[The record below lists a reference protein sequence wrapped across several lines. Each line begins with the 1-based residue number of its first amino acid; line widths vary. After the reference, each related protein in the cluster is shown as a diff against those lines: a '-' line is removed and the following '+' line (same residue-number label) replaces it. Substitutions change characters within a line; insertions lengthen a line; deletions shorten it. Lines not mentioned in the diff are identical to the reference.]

1 METAAKAVAVLG
13 LVVLVP
19 AGLVTVVL
27 EVLLRTA
34 AEKVD
39 LAEELLLQAV
49 RRLRRRVEQ
58 AKVSQ
63 PEA

>member
-13 LVVLVP
+13 LVGLVP